1 MYQIENV
8 QKDLVQSK
16 RLNWMTADE
25 MYKMASPGF
34 AITRVLPAKSIGAV
48 AGDYGSCKSFLT
60 TEMAYAIGSGM
71 PWLDRYPVNKG
82 GVVYVQGEGQE
93 GTKKRVRA
101 LEMTKNVELGNVR
114 WVDTDQS
121 DINLTDLASMEQLAR
136 DAETWFVGKE
146 VRLVVFDTL
155 LACAPGAALSH
166 HSVMTRIVRSCKR
179 LRDLLSTTVLL
190 VHHLPK
196 KGKGLLG
203 SVALES
209 SLDWIFIAEKSDRSK
224 SIVNLMNPKQKESEK
239 VDDLHFET
247 KVVTTDL
254 AMEDP
259 TSLVLNLSDDDIHK
273 MNQAQYLVYDAL
285 QELLGQNPQGVSG
298 REWAETACKRG
309 VKQTRFYELK
319 SQLQGLNVVQAV
331 GNNHA
336 KSTIY
341 RLADYR
347 GKAAEKP
354 ETEVAGNTSLCET

>member
-1 MYQIENV
+1 MA
-8 QKDLVQSK
+8 LSK

-25 MYKMASPGF
+25 LYKLPSPGF
-34 AITRVLPAKSIGAV
+34 TISGVLPAKSIGAI
-48 AGDYGSCKSFLT
+48 AGSYASCKSFLV

-71 PWLDRYPVNKG
+71 PWLGRYPVSEG

-101 LEMTKNVELGNVR
+101 LEMSKNVQLGNVR
-114 WVDTDQS
+114 WVDADQS
-121 DINLTDLASMEQLAR
+121 AVNLTDLASVEQLAR
-136 DAETWFVGKE
+136 DAETWFVGNP

-179 LRDLLSTTVLL
+179 FRDLLEATVLV

-209 SLDWIFIAEKSDRSK
+209 CLDWIFLAQQSERSK
-224 SIVNLMNPKQKESEK
+224 SIISLTNVKQKDS
-239 VDDLHFET
+239 VQLDDLHFE
-247 KVVTTDL
+247 KVVVTTDL

-259 TSLVLNLSDDDIHK
+259 TSLVLRLSEDDIHK
-273 MNQAQYLVYDAL
+273 MNQAQHLVYDSL
-285 QELLGQNPQGVSG
+285 QQLLSHSPQGVSG
-298 REWAETACKRG
+298 SDWAAFAGQRG
-309 VKQTRFYELK
+309 IKQTRFYELK
-319 SQLQGLNVVQAV
+319 SQLQGLNVVEAI

-341 RLADYR
+341 RLCDHRA
-347 GKAAEKP
+347 KAAEKA
-354 ETEVAGNTSLCET
+354 ETGAGDNITTCES